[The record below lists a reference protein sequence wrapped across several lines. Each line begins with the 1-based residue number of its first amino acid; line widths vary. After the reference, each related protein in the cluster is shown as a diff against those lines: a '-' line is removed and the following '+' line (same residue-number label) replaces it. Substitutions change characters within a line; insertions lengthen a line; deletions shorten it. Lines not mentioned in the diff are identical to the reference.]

1 MLNTKAIDELMNK
14 GVEEEIFPGAAISIG
29 DKNGELFRKTYGFRQ
44 LVPQKKHMESD
55 TLFDIA
61 SLTKLITSLVALK
74 LVDDGLLE
82 LDDTL
87 SKFFNAPADKAQ
99 ITIKQLMTHTSGLP
113 AHENVYSLVKEPS
126 EAFDF
131 ILGLNLLDE
140 PGKAVVYSC
149 LGYILLGRIC
159 EILGGESINILAK
172 KWVFEPLGL
181 KSAAYNPDKLH
192 TFAVTE
198 FDTVT
203 DTWLEGVVHDENA
216 RFLKGISGNAGAFAN
231 IEDMATIA
239 MMFANKGRI
248 GDTVIIKEDL
258 FEEAIKNL
266 TTHCPEGRGLGFE
279 IKSNVLI
286 SCGSEFSIGSY
297 GHTGFTGTSLWID
310 IETGLYV
317 VLLSNRVHP
326 TRENVKHMPFRRE
339 LHDLCVKEYGGVY
352 SRLT

>member
-14 GVEEEIFPGAAISIG
+14 GIDEEIFPGAAISVG

-44 LVPQKKHMESD
+44 LVPQKNPMEAD

-74 LVDDGLLE
+74 LVQDGKLS

-87 SKFFNAPADKAQ
+87 DKFFDAPADKAK
-99 ITIKQLMTHTSGLP
+99 ITIAQLMTHTSGLP
-113 AHENVYSLVKEPS
+113 AHEHVYNLVKEPR

-131 ILGLNLLDE
+131 ILGLSLLDE
-140 PGKAVVYSC
+140 PSKAVVYSC

-159 EILGGESINILAK
+159 EILGGESIDNLAK
-172 KWVFEPLGL
+172 DWIFEPLGL
-181 KSAAYNPDKLH
+181 NSASYNPSKRH

-198 FDTVT
+198 FDTEA

-216 RFLKGISGNAGAFAN
+216 RFLKGISGNAGIFAN
-231 IEDMATIA
+231 IEDMKTIA
-239 MMFANKGRI
+239 LMLANKGSVGER
-248 GDTVIIKEDL
+248 VIIKKDL
-258 FEEAIKNL
+258 FEEAVKNL
-266 TTHCPEGRGLGFE
+266 TPHCPEGRGLGFE

-286 SCGSEFSIGSY
+286 SCGNEFSVGSY
-297 GHTGFTGTSLWID
+297 GHTGFTGTSLWVD

-317 VLLSNRVHP
+317 VFMSNRVHP
-326 TRENVKHMPFRRE
+326 MRENVKHIPFRRE
-339 LHDLCVKEYGGVY
+339 LHDLCVKEYMAMI
-352 SRLT
+352 